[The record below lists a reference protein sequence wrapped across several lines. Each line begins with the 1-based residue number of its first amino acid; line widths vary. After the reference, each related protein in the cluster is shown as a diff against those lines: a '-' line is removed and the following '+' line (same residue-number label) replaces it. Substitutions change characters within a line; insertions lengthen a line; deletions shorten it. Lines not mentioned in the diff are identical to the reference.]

1 MADQEL
7 LAFVDSL
14 SQESWCAPE
23 EKSTQTGVQRKLE
36 FDDSGDKEKLG
47 EFLRFPNDASPPRAA
62 QNVLDD
68 ISVTMDRWFQRVL
81 DGESQMRQTNC
92 LHNAV
97 VESLQRQQLDGLLTD
112 WEVNELGYIAQLW
125 IDLSRGISCYSA
137 GCSVSK
143 GILIRILLDLFAMKQ
158 IDSKIFVNICTY
170 L

>member
-1 MADQEL
+1 M
-7 LAFVDSL
+7 
-14 SQESWCAPE
+14 
-23 EKSTQTGVQRKLE
+23 E

-47 EFLRFPNDASPPRAA
+47 EFLRFPNDVPDTPPGTDFG
-62 QNVLDD
+62 NMLND

-81 DGESQMRQTNC
+81 DGESQMRQTNG

-97 VESLQRQQLDGLLTD
+97 LDSLQRQQFDGLLTD

-125 IDLSRGISCYSA
+125 MDLSRGISCYST

-143 GILIRILLDLFAMKQ
+143 GRLIRILLDLFVMKQ